1 MATTY
6 VPTYAAAS
14 APVVPRGGTLHL
26 DRDLSAG
33 TMGRNAL
40 GRPGLC
46 AGVNRL
52 VSRIVRA
59 YLTDLGDWWADP
71 SYGSAAV
78 PGVALTHDVA
88 FQVAQVALHEARSYA
103 LSPLS
108 PNERI
113 ASVTVLDVQQ
123 AGDPRN
129 IAVTVTIATVG
140 QAQYTATLQF

>member
-88 FQVAQVALHEARSYA
+88 FQVAQA
-103 LSPLS
+103 
-108 PNERI
+108 NTTERI
-113 ASVTVLDVQQ
+113 GTFPLYQLQNAYRIGSSTGFGAWL
-123 AGDPRN
+123 GLLRPP
-129 IAVTVTIATVG
+129 
-140 QAQYTATLQF
+140 AQT